1 MKSSHEKAQKT
12 QTQKA
17 QHAAYKFVAAV
28 LCLLLSV
35 NSVFASA
42 TLLPDPIIAALAQE
56 ISGETAKR
64 NLEYLAR
71 HHRMRGSRGF
81 RAAADHIVEQLRAY
95 GLSDARVE
103 EFPADGKRFYGTQK
117 SRQPWDVEFAEL
129 WELRESK
136 GQWVPNV
143 KLASWDAT
151 PISVA
156 QDSESGEATADLVD
170 IGAGT
175 SERDYTGK
183 DLRGK
188 LVLTSSQPGAVV
200 PLAVKRFGAAGIV
213 SYAQNQRTAWYGEDE
228 NLVRW
233 GHLDTF
239 SPNPTFAFMISL
251 KQARSFQSR
260 LARGEK
266 IRLHASVKAGKH
278 AGSYDVVTATI
289 PGSDPNL
296 RNEEIVFSCHL
307 DHQRP
312 GANDNAS
319 GSVAILEVARTF
331 SKLIREGKIAAS
343 ARTIRFIW
351 PPEIE
356 GTITYLNARPEIAA
370 RMKAVIH
377 MDMVGGGPETKA
389 IFHVTRGPKSLPSFV
404 NDVAEH
410 FGEFVNEQSADFAA
424 GQSAA
429 FPLVAPEGGKEPLLA
444 EMAPFSLGSDHQVYA
459 DSSFGIPAIY
469 LNDWP
474 DRYIHTNFDTPA
486 NVDPTKLK
494 RAAFIGAASALFL
507 ANANPS
513 NAPDIVRLLQ
523 VHSLRR
529 TATMLAWRNTLPS
542 AEGVNLTDH
551 HLRYESAVV
560 DSMER
565 FFRVPTE
572 TRASA
577 NTFLMNLGRQIEPVN
592 AIRSAGPAGV
602 VYPNDA
608 LVVFRRRAELKGPMS
623 AFGYD
628 YFDDHYRGATPPA
641 LMTYRGLRGSGG
653 DYTYEV
659 LNLVNGRRTV
669 REIYEAVSATYGPVG
684 LDLVIEYLK
693 ALESIRVIERVK

>member
-1 MKSSHEKAQKT
+1 VKPSHEKAQSQAAKT
-12 QTQKA
+12 A
-17 QHAAYKFVAAV
+17 SRIVAGLV
-28 LCLLLSV
+28 CLLLSV
-35 NSVFASA
+35 NPVVAID
-42 TLLPDPIIAALAQE
+42 TLLPEPAIAALAQE

-81 RAAADHIVEQLRAY
+81 RAAAAHIVEQLRAY
-95 GLSDARVE
+95 GLSDARIE

-117 SRQPWDVEFAEL
+117 SRLPWDAEFAEL
-129 WELRESK
+129 WELRERS
-136 GQWVPNV
+136 GQWVPHV
-143 KLASWDAT
+143 RLASWEAT
-151 PISVA
+151 PVSLA
-156 QDSESGEATADLVD
+156 QDSESGEATADLID

-175 SERDYTGK
+175 SERDYAGK

-188 LVLTSSQPGAVV
+188 LVLTSSQPAAVV
-200 PLAVKRFGAAGIV
+200 PLAIKKYDAAGII

-260 LARGEK
+260 LARGER
-266 IRLHASVKAGKH
+266 IRLHASVKAGKY
-278 AGSYDVVTATI
+278 AGTYDVVTATI

-331 SKLIREGKIAAS
+331 SKLIRERKIAPP

-389 IFHVTRGPKSLPSFV
+389 IFHVTRGPNSLPSFV

-410 FGEFVNEQSADFAA
+410 FGEFVNEQSANFAR
-424 GQSAA
+424 GQAA
-429 FPLVAPEGGKEPLLA
+429 AYPLLAPEGGKEPLLA
-444 EMAPFSLGSDHQVYA
+444 EIAPFSLGSDHQVYA

-513 NAPDIVRLLQ
+513 NAPDILRILQ

-565 FFRVPTE
+565 FFRVPQE
-572 TRASA
+572 TRDSA
-577 NTFLMNLGRQIEPVN
+577 NTFLMNLGRQIEPKN
-592 AIRSAGPAGV
+592 ALRSAGPAGV
-602 VYPNDA
+602 VYPNYG
-608 LVVFRRRAELKGPMS
+608 LLVFRRRAELKGPLS

-628 YFDDHYRGATPPA
+628 YFDDHYRSGAPPA

-653 DYTYEV
+653 DYAYEV
-659 LNLVNGRRTV
+659 LNLVDGRRTV
-669 REIYEAVSATYGPVG
+669 VEIRDAVSATYGPV
-684 LDLVIEYLK
+684 LLNVVYEYLK
-693 ALESIRVIERVK
+693 ALESIRVIEQVK

>member
-1 MKSSHEKAQKT
+1 MKL
-12 QTQKA
+12 
-17 QHAAYKFVAAV
+17 AYKLLAGV
-28 LCLLLSV
+28 LCCFVSV
-35 NSVFASA
+35 NSVLAID
-42 TLLPDPIIAALAQE
+42 TLLPGPIIAALAQE

-71 HHRMRGSRGF
+71 EHRMRGSRGF
-81 RAAADHIVEQLRAY
+81 RAAAEHIVEQLRAY
-95 GLSDARVE
+95 GLADAQIE
-103 EFPADGKRFYGTQK
+103 QFPADGKTFYGTQK
-117 SRQPWDVEFAEL
+117 SRPPWDATSAEL
-129 WELRESK
+129 WEMRESGGSW
-136 GQWVPNV
+136 GQHV
-143 KLASWDAT
+143 KLASWEAT

-156 QDSESGEATADLVD
+156 QDSESGQATADLVD
-170 IGAGT
+170 IGAGM
-175 SERDYTGK
+175 SERDYAGK
-183 DLRGK
+183 DVRGK

-200 PLAVKRFGAAGIV
+200 PLAIRKYGAAGII

-251 KQARSFQSR
+251 KQARSLQSR
-260 LARGEK
+260 LTRGER
-266 IRLHASVKAGKH
+266 IRLHASVEAGKH
-278 AGSYDVVTATI
+278 AGSYDLVTATI
-289 PGSDPNL
+289 PGADPIL
-296 RNEEIVFSCHL
+296 RHEEIVFSCHL

-331 SKLIREGKIAAS
+331 SKLIREQKIQRP

-356 GTITYLNARPEIAA
+356 GTITYLNARPEIAS
-370 RMKAVIH
+370 RIKAVIH

-389 IFHVTRGPKSLPSFV
+389 IFHVTRGPNSLPSFV
-404 NDVAEH
+404 NDVAEY
-410 FGEFVNEQSADFAA
+410 FGEFVNEQSANFA
-424 GQSAA
+424 GGRPAA

-444 EMAPFSLGSDHQVYA
+444 EMAAFSLGSDHQVYA

-507 ANANPS
+507 ANAS
-513 NAPDIVRLLQ
+513 AKNAPAILHLLQ
-523 VHSLRR
+523 VQSLRR
-529 TATMLAWRNTLPS
+529 TATMLERRGDQTSADAIAITRN
-542 AEGVNLTDH
+542 
-551 HLRYESAVV
+551 HLWYERALI

-565 FFRVPTE
+565 FFAVPVE

-577 NTFLMNLGRQIEPVN
+577 KTFLDNLEKQVGPV
-592 AIRSAGPAGV
+592 GPAANAEGDGWL
-602 VYPNDA
+602 VY
-608 LVVFRRRAELKGPMS
+608 RRRAALRGPMT

-628 YFDDHYRGATPPA
+628 YFEDHYRAGATPPLLA
-641 LMTYRGLRGSGG
+641 YQGLRGSGG
-653 DYTYEV
+653 DYAYEI
-659 LNLVNGRRTV
+659 LNLADGRRTAQ
-669 REIYEAVSATYGPVG
+669 EIRDAVSATYGPIP
-684 LDLVIEYLK
+684 LNLVVDYLK
-693 ALESIRVIERVK
+693 ALESIRVTERVK